1 MGRAMLLLVSGLV
14 VISGIIQMNNSK
26 RAELLPERTVEKY
39 YEQQARN
46 VSASLI
52 DKAINNL
59 LLDMEWDGTI
69 ETSQYHVG
77 TGTLSTSADPNNPND
92 EYKVLLTSTASYGG
106 YTAETQVLMSRD
118 SFSKYSYF
126 TDAEKLPGGQE
137 IWWWDGDEVTGP
149 IHTNGTFR
157 MSGSP
162 TFNGFVSSPN
172 DWVGYTGNEDSDDP
186 DVRHGSDTPQFN
198 DGSNFNLNRTRDLP
212 GTEQLNI
219 LSNLADEG
227 GLVFSGD
234 HNLEF
239 FVQDDE
245 GYIKKI
251 EDIDGSIV
259 ETEYRLADYNGII
272 RVDGQAKVKGT
283 VKGQVT
289 LHSTNEIEIMG
300 DIYYNTNPLNEASN
314 DLLGLVSE
322 GDVFIDRYAQNDNGS
337 SDLTIH
343 ASIMA
348 LNTSFEVE
356 NWSSDSPRGTLY
368 LLGGIIQ
375 KNRGPVGTFSG
386 GSVAS
391 GYTKSYTYDERLLQ
405 TIPPSFPRESIFS
418 IVYWKDKPV
427 VKSES

>member
-1 MGRAMLLLVSGLV
+1 MLLLVSGLV
-14 VISGIIQMNNSK
+14 IISGIIQMNNTK
-26 RAELLPERTVEKY
+26 RTELLPARTVDKY

-46 VSASLI
+46 ISGSLI

-59 LLDMEWDGTI
+59 LIDMEWEGTVTTNDNYSG
-69 ETSQYHVG
+69 E
-77 TGTLSTSADPNNPND
+77 GTLTTSADPDNPLD
-92 EYKVLLTSTASYGG
+92 EYKVLLTSSASYGG

-126 TDAEKLPGGQE
+126 TDAEKLPDGQE

-149 IHTNGTFR
+149 MHTNGTFR

-172 DWVGYTGNEDSDDP
+172 DWVGYTGNEDSNNP

-198 DGSNFNLNRTRDLP
+198 EGANFNLNRTRDLP
-212 GTEQLNI
+212 SEEQLTE
-219 LSNLADEG
+219 LANLASTG
-227 GLVFSGD
+227 GITFAED
-234 HNLEF
+234 AELEF
-239 FVQDDE
+239 YIDSNEGFVKR
-245 GYIKKI
+245 IK
-251 EDIDGSIV
+251 DST
-259 ETEYRLADYNGII
+259 ETSYQLSDYNSII
-272 RVDGQAKVKGT
+272 SVTGQAKVKGI

-289 LHSTNEIEIMG
+289 LHSTQKIEIMG
-300 DIYYNTNPLNEASN
+300 DILYDTSPIDDVNST

-322 GDVFIDRYAQNDNGS
+322 GNVIIDKDAHTDNGS
-337 SDLTIH
+337 SNLTIH

-356 NWSSDSPRGTLY
+356 DWSSGDPRGTLN

-386 GSVAS
+386 GSVKS
-391 GYTKSYTYDERLLQ
+391 GFTKSYVYDDRLLQ

-418 IVYWKDKPV
+418 IVYWKDNPV
-427 VKSES
+427 VKSDN